1 MIGRISLG
9 VLPVFLA
16 LPAMAE
22 PLVYL
27 IALFIV
33 TPGAGGADSLVGR
46 ASVIEGGAVPR
57 CPIID
62 ALFDAAAVRP
72 S

>member
-1 MIGRISLG
+1 MLGRISLG
-9 VLPVFLA
+9 SMPVLRA
-16 LPAMAE
+16 LPAVAS
-22 PLVYL
+22 PLVYI
-27 IALFIV
+27 IAPFIV
-33 TPGAGGADSLVGR
+33 TPGASGAESIVGR
-46 ASVIEGGAVPR
+46 ASVIDGGAVPR

>member
-1 MIGRISLG
+1 MIVAARF
-9 VLPVFLA
+9 VVPV
-16 LPAMAE
+16 
-22 PLVYL
+22 
-27 IALFIV
+27 
-33 TPGAGGADSLVGR
+33 AGP
-46 ASVIEGGAVPR
+46 VIEGGAVPR